1 MNYDDF
7 DTSDPEQLK
16 LLSLIEINK
25 NLLLNQKINGIEKI
39 KSLQNNANKSF
50 EDVSR
55 ETWAQIRGESV
66 EQITLEDFFGSENL
80 NVEQLIKDLE
90 DGSTYFISN
99 KFDFTRYNT
108 SGETL
113 QEFKKEKGIPPITRT
128 DNLVVRSNNYT
139 VEVVPL
145 SQKKKIDSKELA
157 NISEGLFLDSLKRSL
172 VINTSVDYIT
182 KNKYTH
188 TISVDINEKG
198 IIYEFYIYYTQADF
212 IRTNRH
218 PTSVETTV
226 NIEDRYKAI
235 GLRTDSYNT
244 FLRFINRVYGEK
256 TYNNYKVILFKR
268 FEQLANSLAT
278 IEQLKFFYDKV
289 PDFILSGFDVNGENL
304 KLSDEILWKHFIL
317 FMDYD
322 DKLSQED
329 KRNATMWSLPVQDFR
344 DESSYAIRIFTG
356 IKGSFI
362 LNKLL
367 PDPELVLR
375 IYSNMDGQSEYKGR
389 AFVMNGSSNSYGN
402 WIDNKTIFVAIVTAH
417 LQDHE
422 QDSEIKIPFTENIET
437 DFFQGTDLVD
447 KETNYQIEYSLDS
460 HIFYKESGEKKNKIY
475 LENRMREWIP
485 YGKFATDLGIQSLG
499 EWNDEVT
506 FTQAYYNP
514 LEMVTFSQYMDR
526 DDIETGDILENCIIS
541 NVPALFVKH
550 ASDLKEW
557 QKVHQMIRIGT
568 DVLMILG
575 SIATIESG
583 ASGMILYA
591 AIADLGLATADITI
605 QKVLKQNLEKTNEGR
620 EFLEEWDNFYNIAT
634 FATAGPVIVKAIE
647 KKIPQIMEK
656 AVPIFHSFKLQA
668 LPAEKFSNILL
679 KSVYSLS
686 IRGFCKS
693 GLQLVRYRKCA
704 VEFGQLYKGA
714 FRLQDAGLLF
724 IKNIKG
730 DVSTI
735 YKGIVLK
742 SGSKEEVGNFIN
754 KILKKVNKK
763 KKLEIILD
771 EIARLDNFGRNL
783 NAIRLTELSLDEWI
797 QIVRRLGGEVRDFR
811 ESDEIFKIFNERSI
825 GAAFQADRIPPTIWI
840 RKGDVS
846 DLEMF
851 HECMHFED
859 FLRRGR
865 DSYLRGRKRKLLS
878 LGNLNPIPERDIL
891 IGTYVKEKYVLD
903 KVLEEQERWIKT
915 FGKGR
920 WTESEIEESID
931 YLNGFIEKIDEF
943 NIENKGK
950 GFIDINNITIKQ

>member
-1 MNYDDF
+1 MNYENF
-7 DTSDPEQLK
+7 DTNDFEQLK
-16 LLSLIEINK
+16 LISLLETNQSFI
-25 NLLLNQKINGIEKI
+25 LNQKINGFEKLDG
-39 KSLQNNANKSF
+39 LQNVNKSF
-50 EDVSR
+50 KDISR
-55 ETWAQIRGESV
+55 ETWSHIRGESI
-66 EQITLEDFFGSENL
+66 EQVTLEDFFGNENL

-99 KFDFTRYNT
+99 KFDFKRYNT
-108 SGETL
+108 SGDAL
-113 QEFKKEKGIPPITRT
+113 QEFKKEKGIPLMAKL
-128 DNLVVRSNNYT
+128 DNLIVRNNNYI
-139 VEVVPL
+139 VEVVPF
-145 SQKKKIDSKELA
+145 SEKQKINSKDLI
-157 NISEGLFLDSLKRSL
+157 NTSENLFLDSLKKSL
-172 VINTSVDYIT
+172 VINTSIDYIT

-188 TISVDINEKG
+188 TISININEES
-198 IIYEFYIYYTQADF
+198 IMYEFYIYYSQADF
-212 IRTNRH
+212 VRTNSH

-226 NIEDRYKAI
+226 NIDNKYKAI

-244 FLRFINRVYGEK
+244 FLKFINRIYGEK
-256 TYNNYKVILFKR
+256 TYDNYKVILFKR
-268 FEQLANSLAT
+268 FEQIANSLET

-289 PDFILSGFDVNGENL
+289 PDFILSGFEVNGENL
-304 KLSDEILWKHFIL
+304 KLSDEILWRHFML

-329 KRNATMWSLPVQDFR
+329 KKNATMWSLPTQDFR
-344 DESSYAIRIFTG
+344 DESSYAIRILTG
-356 IKGSFI
+356 IKGNFI

-375 IYSNMDGQSEYKGR
+375 IYSNIDGQSEYKGR
-389 AFVMNGSSNSYGN
+389 AFVMNGSSNSNGN

-422 QDSEIKIPFTENIET
+422 QDSEIKIPYTENIET

-460 HIFYKESGEKKNKIY
+460 HIFYKESGEHKNKIY
-475 LENRMREWIP
+475 LENNMREWIP
-485 YGKFATDLGIQSLG
+485 DGEVDTDTGIQTVG
-499 EWNDEVT
+499 EWTDKVLLVKE
-506 FTQAYYNP
+506 YYNP
-514 LEMVTFSQYMDR
+514 LEIVTFSQYIDHK
-526 DDIETGDILENCIIS
+526 DIETGDVLENCIIS

-557 QKVHQMIRIGT
+557 QKVHQMIRVGT
-568 DVLMILG
+568 DILMILG

-605 QKVLKQNLEKTNEGR
+605 QKVLKQNLVKTTEGR
-620 EFLEEWDNFYNIAT
+620 DFLDQWDNFYNIAT

-686 IRGFCKS
+686 IEGFCKS

-704 VEFGQLYKGA
+704 IEFGQLYKGA

-754 KILKKVNKK
+754 KILKKSRNNKK
-763 KKLEIILD
+763 KIVDELEKLVGMAEDIDMHIDMTPKQFYAGKQMLLD
-771 EIARLDNFGRNL
+771 AKI
-783 NAIRLTELSLDEWI
+783 T
-797 QIVRRLGGEVRDFR
+797 R
-811 ESDEIFKIFNERSI
+811 ET
-825 GAAFQADRIPPTIWI
+825 A
-840 RKGDVS
+840 
-846 DLEMF
+846 
-851 HECMHFED
+851 
-859 FLRRGR
+859 
-865 DSYLRGRKRKLLS
+865 
-878 LGNLNPIPERDIL
+878 
-891 IGTYVKEKYVLD
+891 
-903 KVLEEQERWIKT
+903 
-915 FGKGR
+915 
-920 WTESEIEESID
+920 ID
-931 YLNGFIEKIDEF
+931 YLDDVLIYINHHVVNDKVVQISNRNCVNVVDAVEHFLRTGEIITASASGAQKSFVLA
-943 NIENKGK
+943 NKYQGV
-950 GFIDINNITIKQ
+950 FLTIKLETIKNALYFKKGERGILLCERGPNDYDHVLNVFMTDEGIMYKDFQSNSQKYVNEEYFKQQYVSYKLLKTKKK

>member
-1 MNYDDF
+1 MNYEDF

-16 LLSLIEINK
+16 LLSLVEINK
-25 NLLLNQKINGIEKI
+25 NFLLNQKINGIEKI
-39 KSLQNNANKSF
+39 KSLQNNTNKSF
-50 EDVSR
+50 EDISR
-55 ETWAQIRGESV
+55 KTWAQIRGKRV
-66 EQITLEDFFGSENL
+66 EEITLEDFFGNENL
-80 NVEQLIKDLE
+80 NVEQLIKDL
-90 DGSTYFISN
+90 DDRSTYFISN

-108 SGETL
+108 SGEAL
-113 QEFKKEKGIPPITRT
+113 QEFKKEKGIPPMAKS
-128 DNLVVRSNNYT
+128 DNLVVRDNNYT
-139 VEVVPL
+139 LEVVHRPEK
-145 SQKKKIDSKELA
+145 QKINSEELT
-157 NISEGLFLDSLKRSL
+157 NVSESLFLDSLKKAL
-172 VINTSVDYIT
+172 IINTSIDYIT
-182 KNKYTH
+182 KSKYTH
-188 TISVDINEKG
+188 TISIDINNKS
-198 IIYEFYIYYTQADF
+198 IIYEFYICYSQADF
-212 IRTNRH
+212 IKTNSH

-226 NIEDRYKAI
+226 NIDDKYKAI

-256 TYNNYKVILFKR
+256 AYNNYKVILFKR
-268 FEQLANSLAT
+268 FEQLANSLGT

-289 PDFILSGFDVNGENL
+289 PDFIITGFDVNGENL
-304 KLSDEILWKHFIL
+304 KLSDEILWKHFML

-329 KRNATMWSLPVQDFR
+329 KKNAVMWSLPAQDFR
-344 DESSYAIRIFTG
+344 DESSYAIRILTG
-356 IKGSFI
+356 IKGNFI

-402 WIDNKTIFVAIVTAH
+402 WIDNKTIFVAIITAH

-422 QDSEIKIPFTENIET
+422 QDSKIKIPYTENIET
-437 DFFQGTDLVD
+437 DFFQGTDLID
-447 KETNYQIEYSLDS
+447 KQTNYKIEYSLDS
-460 HIFYKESGEKKNKIY
+460 HIFYKESGEHKNKIY

-485 YGKFATDLGIQSLG
+485 YGNVDADIGVQTVG
-499 EWNDEVT
+499 EWDDEVT
-506 FTQAYYNP
+506 FTESYYNP
-514 LEMVTFSQYMDR
+514 LEIVTFSQYMDH
-526 DDIETGDILENCIIS
+526 DDIETGDVLENCIIS

-591 AIADLGLATADITI
+591 AVADLGLATADLTI
-605 QKVLKQNLEKTNEGR
+605 QGGLKQNLERTTEGR

-679 KSVYSLS
+679 KSVYSLN
-686 IRGFCKS
+686 IKGFCKS

-754 KILKKVNKK
+754 NILNKV
-763 KKLEIILD
+763 
-771 EIARLDNFGRNL
+771 
-783 NAIRLTELSLDEWI
+783 
-797 QIVRRLGGEVRDFR
+797 
-811 ESDEIFKIFNERSI
+811 
-825 GAAFQADRIPPTIWI
+825 
-840 RKGDVS
+840 
-846 DLEMF
+846 
-851 HECMHFED
+851 
-859 FLRRGR
+859 
-865 DSYLRGRKRKLLS
+865 RGRKKIEVYLDKLIKTLRETEDYSSIFAKTVSSVEDGVTKIIKDFEKEIIAKKITKEDGLLVNNARNIKQRHVGEKFPDYIVWDNIPSTYFKGSKITHFHPNGSGLS
-878 LGNLNPIPERDIL
+878 LADIWMFITCELLEIRAFGPTGTVYSMKNLGLPDKVVEELWDMIQMQEVLGASLNEGKAFKQLWKKMEP
-891 IGTYVKEKYVLD
+891 YVEYSKYV
-903 KVLEEQERWIKT
+903 
-915 FGKGR
+915 
-920 WTESEIEESID
+920 
-931 YLNGFIEKIDEF
+931 
-943 NIENKGK
+943 NK
-950 GFIDINNITIKQ
+950 